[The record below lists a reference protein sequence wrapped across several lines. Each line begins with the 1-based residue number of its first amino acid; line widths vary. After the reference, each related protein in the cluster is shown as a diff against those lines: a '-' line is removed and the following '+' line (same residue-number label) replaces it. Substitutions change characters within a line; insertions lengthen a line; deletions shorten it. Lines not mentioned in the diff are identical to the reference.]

1 MFIFDEGPLWIIE
14 YLIHCSK
21 SLDIVNVTDRL
32 VIKFRSDKSPIIY
45 LPSNVE
51 EGN

>member
-32 VIKFRSDKSPIIY
+32 VIKIMNSDRIKVP
-45 LPSNVE
+45 
-51 EGN
+51 